1 MSTTTLDIPTVF
13 KAVKAFF
20 TFEAGIETKRNAK
33 GIAVYK
39 TNLRYTD
46 CAASTTRLD
55 KEQFAALKFLA
66 LQAIADPA
74 TRKMA
79 TMSKADFFAEK
90 KLLEGKELKA
100 FQEFRAKATA
110 MAGPYMKSLGDQLL
124 KCEPESVQKKVA
136 TAKEKAAT
144 AKRAEKAKKEK
155 SETAKNGRDKIIEQ
169 LANIASIMKAD
180 ENPSYKVP
188 ELQKA
193 LETVRGILD

>member
-1 MSTTTLDIPTVF
+1 MSTTTLDLPVVF

-33 GIAVYK
+33 GLAVYK

-46 CAASTTRLD
+46 CIASTTRLD
-55 KEQFAALKFLA
+55 KEQWAAVKFLA

-90 KLLEGKELKA
+90 KLLDGEELKA

-110 MAGPYMKSLGDQLL
+110 MAGPYMGSLADQLL
-124 KCEPESVQKKVA
+124 KCEPEAVQKKVA
-136 TAKEKAAT
+136 KAKEKAAT
-144 AKRAEKAKKEK
+144 AKRAGKAKKE
-155 SETAKNGRDKIIEQ
+155 TAKDGREKIIEQ
-169 LANIASIMKAD
+169 LANIANIMKAD
-180 ENPSYKVP
+180 ENPSYQVP

-193 LETVRGILD
+193 LEAVRKILD

>member
-55 KEQFAALKFLA
+55 KEQFAAVKFLA

-136 TAKEKAAT
+136 TAKEKAA
-144 AKRAEKAKKEK
+144 AVKKAVKAKKE
-155 SETAKNGRDKIIEQ
+155 TAKDGREKIIEQ

-180 ENPSYKVP
+180 ENPSYQVP

-193 LETVRGILD
+193 LEAVREILD

>member
-55 KEQFAALKFLA
+55 KEQFAAVKFLA

-144 AKRAEKAKKEK
+144 AKRAGKAKKE
-155 SETAKNGRDKIIEQ
+155 TAKDGREKIIEQ